1 MNRQL
6 DLQMKIE
13 EGKQKLERWFTIDKE
28 WAPFE
33 INDCLEESGWEFSYY
48 ENNKDYDYYF
58 IYNGVSHRNEGYI
71 LTFCWNGF
79 TRTNEICI
87 SEVEQTEE

>member
-28 WAPFE
+28 WAPTDIDKF
-33 INDCLEESGWEFSYY
+33 LEDSGWEFSYY
-48 ENNKDYDYYF
+48 EDNKDYDYYF
-58 IYNGVSHRNEGYI
+58 IYNGVSHRNEDYI

>member
-13 EGKQKLERWFTIDKE
+13 EGKQNLEKWFTIDKE

-33 INDCLEESGWEFSYY
+33 INDFLESIGWICDGTEYDDYDCSFIYCSFLPKY
-48 ENNKDYDYYF
+48 KDYT
-58 IYNGVSHRNEGYI
+58 
-71 LTFCWNGF
+71 LTFLWNGF
-79 TRTNEICI
+79 LRTNEICI
-87 SEVEQTEE
+87 SEFEQTEEY

>member
-13 EGKQKLERWFTIDKE
+13 EGKQKLEKWLTIDKE

-33 INDCLEESGWEFSYY
+33 INDYLESIGWICDDSEYDESTCYLFYCSFLPKYKNY
-48 ENNKDYDYYF
+48 T
-58 IYNGVSHRNEGYI
+58 
-71 LTFCWNGF
+71 LTFCWDGYL
-79 TRTNEICI
+79 RTNKICI

>member
-33 INDCLEESGWEFSYY
+33 INDYLENLGWECEYCEHDDYSHNFAYSSKLSQ
-48 ENNKDYDYYF
+48 NK
-58 IYNGVSHRNEGYI
+58 NYI
-71 LTFCWNGF
+71 LIFNWNGYL
-79 TRTNEICI
+79 RTNEIC
-87 SEVEQTEE
+87 VGKYEQTEE